1 MVNAVSFKHKPV
13 LGQNWDGTPDSFNH
27 SVVRDDWRGSAR
39 RSPRTTVGRG
49 GDRGVGE
56 PGDLLSQERRRIS
69 ESGST
74 SSADYL
80 PGAHA
85 DFTED
90 TNEFGN
96 PISMERLFIRMER
109 EHGEDMLELNM

>member
-1 MVNAVSFKHKPV
+1 MQSHSNTKPV
-13 LGQNWDGTPDSFNH
+13 LGQNGMGRLIRLTTLWFAMTGEALL
-27 SVVRDDWRGSAR
+27 DDR
-39 RSPRTTVGRG
+39 RWTTVRRG
-49 GDRGVGE
+49 GDRAVGE

-69 ESGST
+69 ESGGT

-109 EHGEDMLELNM
+109 EHGENMLELNM